1 MRRRRVVDFNSST
14 DVINDIQDLLSW
26 LDMYRLVLPL
36 RTDIYQF
43 NAGMVLKP
51 GKVLAMDPTNL
62 PGKGIPSLTRE
73 DSQ

>member
-1 MRRRRVVDFNSST
+1 
-14 DVINDIQDLLSW
+14 
-26 LDMYRLVLPL
+26 MYRLVLPL